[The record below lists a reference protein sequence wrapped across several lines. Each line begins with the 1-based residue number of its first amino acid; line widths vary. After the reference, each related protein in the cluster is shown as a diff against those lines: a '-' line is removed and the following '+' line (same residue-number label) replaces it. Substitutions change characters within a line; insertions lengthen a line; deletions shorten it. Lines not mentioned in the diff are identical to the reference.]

1 MEQFFILTKRNLDV
15 YLRDKGAVF
24 FSFLSALIV
33 IGLMVFFLGDMNI
46 EATAEL
52 LDSFAPG
59 KMAEHKEN
67 AQLLVLAW
75 TSAGIIS
82 INAVTVSLA
91 VYSGMIKD
99 RVSGKLNA
107 IYTAPVSRLTIAL
120 SYIASAWAAAVV
132 MCVMTLAIT
141 EGYGIVKG
149 MQPYSAAEHAV
160 LFALI
165 LLNAFVYAAFMYP
178 LALVAKT
185 EGAWSGFGTVVGTL
199 VGFLGGIYIP
209 IGSLSAAV
217 SGVMK
222 CVPVIYGTAMFRK
235 VMTGTILE
243 QTFEGIP
250 SQVVTEYEEI
260 MGIRL
265 TVAEHMLTIKEEWL
279 ILSGCAIIFLSV
291 GICMLKYQK
300 KTDR

>member
-46 EATAEL
+46 EATTEL

-59 KMAEHKEN
+59 KMSEHKEN

-209 IGSLSAAV
+209 TGSLSAAV

-222 CVPVIYGTAMFRK
+222 CIPVIYGTAMFRK

-265 TVAEHMLTIKEEWL
+265 TVAEHILTIKEEWL